1 MSSSILS
8 LQGAAIVGVVL
19 IAAVAGCLGSGTII
33 PATLPDT
40 TTVAPPHPP
49 HYLPLY
55 TSSLVVM
62 QKDLVL
68 QNDKLPNMTLSIPTY
83 MPEGFFFFSGTLAQG
98 SWISP
103 QGEGYCLFTYHRGQD
118 EWVDLMERS
127 RNSLSCPDRAEYR
140 AAEEGTLLAIHGATG
155 ELWWGR
161 DGWCY
166 NLSGSL
172 PQKEL
177 EKIAESVKPVPYR
190 EGIMPPYEYQPPAH
204 PLDRTIIINR
214 NTTVR
219 GLTITV
225 KSLECTPNACTALIG
240 LGSGPLPSVSPASTG
255 IVQPTLPQAN
265 PDLHAEWRVD
275 GGRPLM
281 TMPGGGYMFNE
292 TSVRWKIEP
301 LPEDSREL
309 EVNISRAGGMDGPWR
324 ISIPLDG
331 RSDTDPPAASQLEDS
346 S

>member
-1 MSSSILS
+1 
-8 LQGAAIVGVVL
+8 
-19 IAAVAGCLGSGTII
+19 
-33 PATLPDT
+33 
-40 TTVAPPHPP
+40 
-49 HYLPLY
+49 
-55 TSSLVVM
+55 
-62 QKDLVL
+62 
-68 QNDKLPNMTLSIPTY
+68 
-83 MPEGFFFFSGTLAQG
+83 
-98 SWISP
+98 
-103 QGEGYCLFTYHRGQD
+103 
-118 EWVDLMERS
+118 MEQS
-127 RNSLSCPDRAEYR
+127 RNSISCPDYAEYY

-204 PLDRTIIINR
+204 PLDRTIIVNR
-214 NTTVR
+214 STTVR

-225 KSLECTPNACTALIG
+225 KSLECTPDACTALIS

-255 IVQPTLPQAN
+255 IVQPTLPPAN

-309 EVNISRAGGMDGPWR
+309 EVNISRARGISGPWQ
-324 ISIPLDG
+324 ISVPLQDDPG
-331 RSDTDPPAASQLEDS
+331 TGQLVVSLQEDT
-346 S
+346 